1 MSEKTLISIDPGLSS
16 SVVIGTY
23 SDTEPYRRTHAFQ
36 FGDGL
41 RGFMNE
47 VKHYTDTDGFSDAY
61 GETYF
66 SVKDFYLWYVKGSNN
81 VTFIC
86 EKFTPRPNP
95 AGGGLALKSAEPLLC
110 EGFLVSAGV
119 MPYYSHEPKADNSL
133 WRAPSQMYF
142 SGGKNLSERKK
153 LARLWRIKHG
163 LHLTGKDVGQPDS
176 DDANSATMHAIS
188 YLRAIRHSPTLEH
201 YFKGA

>member
-16 SVVIGTY
+16 GVVIGTY

-41 RGFMNE
+41 RGLMGSIYSQYDSEEGVSWAHVPGFGYYDLDPHFE
-47 VKHYTDTDGFSDAY
+47 DDT
-61 GETYF
+61 
-66 SVKDFYLWYVKGSNN
+66 
-81 VTFIC
+81 VTVIC

-153 LARLWRIKHG
+153 LARLWRIEHG
-163 LHLTGKDVGQPDS
+163 LHLTGKDVGQPDA

-188 YLRAIRHSPTLEH
+188 YLRSIRHKATLEH